1 MTLRVGVVILPA
13 ACWSEAAAAWRTAD
27 ELGFAHAWTYDH
39 LAWRDLLDHRWYAA
53 VPTLAAAAV
62 TTRRI
67 GLGTLVT
74 SPNFRHPVPLVK
86 EALTLNDLSGG
97 RFTLGIGS
105 GAGGPDATVLGR
117 PEPGPAERAERFSE
131 FTELTD
137 RLLRE
142 PRVDFTGRHFHARA
156 ARTDPANGPGR
167 ALPLAVAA
175 GGPAGMRVAARHGD
189 IWVSNGSSPQPGLI
203 APSVTPDLAARQ
215 VRRLEEICGE
225 VGRPPGSLRRLVLD
239 SNRTNPP
246 LASVDAFVEAA
257 GRYQEA
263 GFTDLVVP
271 FPRQEPPYAGDLTVL
286 ERIASDV
293 LPGLQEGPRDAPPP
307 AQRRAP

>member
-13 ACWSEAAAAWRTAD
+13 TRWPEGGKAWRLAD
-27 ELGFAHAWTYDH
+27 EMGFAHAWTYDH
-39 LAWRDLLDHRWYAA
+39 LAWRDLLDQRWFAA

-62 TTRRI
+62 ITRRI

-74 SPNFRHPVPLVK
+74 SPNFRHPLPLVK

-97 RFTLGIGS
+97 RFTLGIGA
-105 GAGGPDATVLGR
+105 GAGGPDASVLGR
-117 PEPGPAERAERFSE
+117 PEPEPAERAERFGE
-131 FTELTD
+131 FTELAD

-142 PRVDFTGRHFHARA
+142 PVVDFAGRHFQAKA
-156 ARTDPANGPGR
+156 ARTDPDNGPGR

-175 GGPAGMRVAARHGD
+175 GGPAGMRLAARHAD
-189 IWVSNGSSPQPGLI
+189 IWVSNGFSPQPGLV
-203 APSVTPDLAARQ
+203 APSVSPELAARQ
-215 VRRLEEICGE
+215 VRRLEEICADL
-225 VGRPPGSLRRLVLD
+225 GRPAASLRRLVLD
-239 SNRTNPP
+239 SNRSNPP
-246 LASVDAFVEAA
+246 LASVASFIEAA

-271 FPRQEPPYAGDLTVL
+271 FPRTEPPYAGDLAVL

-293 LPGLQEGPRDAPPP
+293 LPGLQDGRPTS
-307 AQRRAP
+307 

>member
-1 MTLRVGVVILPA
+1 MSLRVGVLILPA
-13 ACWSEAAAAWRTAD
+13 TRWPAGGEAWRLAD
-27 ELGFAHAWTYDH
+27 EMGFAHAWTYDH
-39 LAWRDLLDHRWYAA
+39 LAWRDLLDQRWFAA

-86 EALTLNDLSGG
+86 EALTLSDLSGG
-97 RFTLGIGS
+97 RFVLGVGA

-117 PEPGPAERAERFSE
+117 PEPGPVERAERFAE
-131 FTELTD
+131 FTALTD

-142 PRVDFTGRHFHARA
+142 PVLDHTGRHFRARS
-156 ARTDPANGPGR
+156 ARTDPDQGPGR

-175 GGPAGMRVAARHGD
+175 GGPAGMRIAVRHAD
-189 IWVSNGSSPQPGLI
+189 IWVSNGSSPRPGLV

-215 VRRLEEICGE
+215 LRRVEEICTDL
-225 VGRPPGSLRRLVLD
+225 GRPPASLRRLVLD
-239 SNRTNPP
+239 SNRTDPP
-246 LASVDAFVEAA
+246 LASVAAFEEAA
-257 GRYQEA
+257 GRYLEA

-271 FPRQEPPYAGDLTVL
+271 FPRTEPPYAGDLRVL

-293 LPGLQEGPRDAPPP
+293 LPGLQGERPERPAPS
-307 AQRRAP
+307 AG